1 MHNDIHLTMATWD
14 YDHVRDLATG
24 LVKPKGIELTHLQME
39 VEEIFYR
46 FAKSFEWD
54 VSELSFAK
62 YCSIMSQDDP
72 PITGIPVFISRVFR
86 HSAFYIR
93 SDGSIKQS
101 SDLKGKRIGIPEWS
115 QTATVY
121 ARGWLHHH
129 GGAKLDEV
137 EWVQAGV
144 NRPGRVE
151 MAHLNLPKGVSYTQV
166 PDKSLV
172 EMLLS
177 GEIDCMISA
186 HPPHE
191 FEVGNPAI
199 ARLFPEV
206 RGVEE
211 AYFDETGIYP
221 IMHTVAIK
229 RDVYEE
235 YPWIARNL
243 MTAFEEARDRS
254 VSRLTSVTASQIPV
268 PWGYENAERVGK
280 KIFGDHGLWP
290 YGIEANRPTI
300 EGFLK
305 YCDEQGVTHRK
316 LKPEELYAPEAMSEF
331 VI

>member
-1 MHNDIHLTMATWD
+1 MHNDIHLTMASWD
-14 YDHVRDLATG
+14 YDHIRDIATG
-24 LVKPKGIELTHLQME
+24 LVKPKGIEITHLQME

-62 YCSIMSQDDP
+62 YCSILSQDDP
-72 PITGIPVFISRVFR
+72 PITGIPVFVSRVFR

-93 SDGSIKQS
+93 SDGSVKVS

-121 ARGWLHHH
+121 ARGWLHHQ

-144 NRPGRVE
+144 NKPGRVE
-151 MAHLNLPKGVSYTQV
+151 MANLNLPAGVSYTQV

-177 GEIDCMISA
+177 GEIDAMVSA

-191 FEVGNPAI
+191 FEIGNPAI
-199 ARLFPEV
+199 ARLFPNYRE
-206 RGVEE
+206 VEE

-221 IMHTVAIK
+221 IMHTIAIK

-235 YPWIARNL
+235 YPWVARNL

-254 VSRLTSVTASQIPV
+254 VARLREVTASQIPV
-268 PWGYENAERVGK
+268 PWGYENAERTGK
-280 KIFGDHGLWP
+280 KIFGDYGLWP
-290 YGIEANRPTI
+290 YGIEASRTTI
-300 EGFLK
+300 EAFLQ

-316 LKPEELYAPEAMSEF
+316 LTPEDLYAPEAMTEF

>member
-1 MHNDIHLTMATWD
+1 MHNDIHLTMASWD
-14 YDHVRDLATG
+14 YDHIRDIATG
-24 LVKPKGIELTHLQME
+24 TVKPKGIEITHLQME

-62 YCSIMSQDDP
+62 YCSILSQDDP
-72 PITGIPVFISRVFR
+72 PITGIPVFVSRVFR

-93 SDGSIKQS
+93 ADGSIKQS
-101 SDLKGKRIGIPEWS
+101 GDLKGRRIGIPEWS

-121 ARGWLHHH
+121 ARGWLHHQ
-129 GGAKLDEV
+129 GGVKLDEV

-144 NRPGRVE
+144 NKPGRVE
-151 MAHLNLPKGVSYTQV
+151 MATLKLPAGVRYTQE
-166 PDKSLV
+166 PGKSLV
-172 EMLLS
+172 ELLLA

-191 FEVGNPAI
+191 FEIGNPAI
-199 ARLFPEV
+199 TRLFPDYRE
-206 RGVEE
+206 VEE
-211 AYFDETGIYP
+211 AYFDDTGIYP
-221 IMHTVAIK
+221 IMHTIAIK

-254 VSRLTSVTASQIPV
+254 VKRLTEVTASQIPV
-268 PWGYENAERVGK
+268 PWGYENALRTGR

-290 YGIEANRPTI
+290 YGIEPSRTTI
-300 EGFLK
+300 EAFLQ

-316 LKPEELYAPEAMSEF
+316 LTPEELYAPEAMTEF

>member
-14 YDHVRDLATG
+14 YDHVRDIASG
-24 LVKPKGIELTHLQME
+24 LVKPKGIEITHLQME

-62 YCSIMSQDDP
+62 YCSIMSQDNP

-86 HSAFYIR
+86 HSAFYVR
-93 SDGSIKQS
+93 SDGSIKS
-101 SDLKGKRIGIPEWS
+101 SADLKGKRIGIPEWS

-121 ARGWLHHH
+121 ARGWLHHY
-129 GGAKLDEV
+129 GGAKLNEV

-144 NRPGRVE
+144 NAPGRVE
-151 MAHLNLPKGVSYTQV
+151 MAKLNLPEGVSYSQV
-166 PDKSLV
+166 ADRSLV

-177 GEIDCMISA
+177 GDIDCMISA

-191 FEVGNPAI
+191 FGGVNSKI
-199 ARLFPEV
+199 ARLMPDY
-206 RGVEE
+206 RDVEE
-211 AYFDETGIYP
+211 KFFKETGIYP
-221 IMHTVAIK
+221 IMHTVALK
-229 RDVYEE
+229 REVYEE

-254 VSRLTSVTASQIPV
+254 VARLTSVTASQIPV
-268 PWGYENAERVGK
+268 PWGYVNAGRTAET
-280 KIFGDHGLWP
+280 IFGEKGMWP
-290 YGIEANRPTI
+290 YGVESNRTTIEA
-300 EGFLK
+300 FLQ

-316 LKPEELYAPEAMSEF
+316 LSPEDLYAPEAMTEF

>member
-1 MHNDIHLTMATWD
+1 MYNDIHLTMASWD
-14 YDHVRDLATG
+14 YDHIRDIASG
-24 LVKPKGIELTHLQME
+24 QVKAKGIEITHLQME

-62 YCSIMSQDDP
+62 YCSILSQDDP
-72 PITGIPVFISRVFR
+72 PITGIPVFVSRVFR
-86 HSAFYIR
+86 HSAFYIKAGGGIER
-93 SDGSIKQS
+93 PE
-101 SDLKGKRIGIPEWS
+101 DLKGKRIGIPEWS

-121 ARGWLHHH
+121 ARGWLHHQV
-129 GGAKLDEV
+129 GVKLDEV

-151 MAHLNLPKGVSYTQV
+151 MANLKLPDGVSYVQE
-166 PDKSLV
+166 PGKSLV

-191 FEVGNPAI
+191 FEVGNPAVT
-199 ARLFPEV
+199 RLVPNYRE
-206 RGVEE
+206 VEE
-211 AYFDETGIYP
+211 KYFEETGIYP
-221 IMHTVAIK
+221 IMHTIAIK

-243 MTAFEEARDRS
+243 MSAFEEARDRS
-254 VSRLTSVTASQIPV
+254 VARLTGVTASQIPV
-268 PWGYENAERVGK
+268 PWGYENAERVGR

-290 YGIEANRPTI
+290 YGIEANRTTI
-300 EGFLK
+300 EAFLQ
-305 YCDEQGVTHRK
+305 YCHEQGVCHR
-316 LKPEELYAPEAMSEF
+316 LLTPEELYAPEALTEF